1 MGEKESIS
9 GMGWGGM
16 FGAYEVLPEIVGGC
30 ALEVRASL
38 DKPRQANG
46 SHASQKPSPRTS
58 PSLSSINTIQHRRLC
73 QMNCS
78 PIRTHWLRGTPLHSY
93 RTPVQHPP
101 PATPQRTTRIVRPHA
116 SMAANWLTIPP
127 WVKPCSPVP
136 LRTERPAA
144 RYRDSHTN
152 LACLPTYSLNTP
164 PLPICLISRRMFYV

>member
-1 MGEKESIS
+1 MGLLRWAKIEARTS
-9 GMGWGGM
+9 
-16 FGAYEVLPEIVGGC
+16 P
-30 ALEVRASL
+30 

-46 SHASQKPSPRTS
+46 SHASQKALPEEPL

-78 PIRTHWLRGTPLHSY
+78 PIRTHWPRGTPLHSY
-93 RTPVQHPP
+93 RIPVQSPH

-116 SMAANWLTIPP
+116 SMAANCLTIPP

-164 PLPICLISRRMFYV
+164 PLPICLTYRRMFYVKFMQ